1 MTYSILVLL
10 FSLFF
15 TLRQGLNR
23 SIMRPIPSLVS
34 RLKKPDALLGQWNMS
49 IGLPR
54 MVTTESNELNL
65 NPRVQVEILGYAI
78 RWHVPLEIF
87 F

>member
-1 MTYSILVLL
+1 
-10 FSLFF
+10 
-15 TLRQGLNR
+15 
-23 SIMRPIPSLVS
+23 
-34 RLKKPDALLGQWNMS
+34 MS
-49 IGLPR
+49 IGLPQ
-54 MVTTESNELNL
+54 MVTTELNELNL